1 MNAVIKSKSM
11 IREYVTSQAALM
23 MVICNYLLDENSRMS
38 EGEIKTMLFDLMDMI
53 E

>member
-1 MNAVIKSKSM
+1 MMK
-11 IREYVTSQAALM
+11 EYITSQAALM

-38 EGEIKTMLFDLMDMI
+38 EGEIKTMLLDLMDMI